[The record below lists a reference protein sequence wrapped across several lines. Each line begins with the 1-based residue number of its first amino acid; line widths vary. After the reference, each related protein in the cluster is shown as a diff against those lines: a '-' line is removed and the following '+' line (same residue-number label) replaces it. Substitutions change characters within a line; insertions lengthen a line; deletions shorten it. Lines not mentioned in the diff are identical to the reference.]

1 MRYRSFEIVV
11 LFAVAGLLAAS
22 APRCAAD
29 ELLLATG
36 GKITGQVEELTT
48 DAGRQY
54 RVTTALGTVVALAAD
69 QVEKHV
75 RHSAEHHA
83 YQARATAA
91 PDTVEG
97 QLAMAN
103 WCREHKL
110 SDEAARH
117 AKRVVELD
125 PSNADARRM
134 LNFKNIDGEWQTRE
148 QIMQARGLIWSEGKY
163 RSRQEIALRE
173 QAAKMKQ
180 LEVHWNGE
188 IKKWKRWLGDRRA
201 DRVAEAVANFNGVT
215 HPLAGPPIV
224 EMLEDEQNPAT
235 RRLLAKAAARIN
247 HQSTVN
253 ALADLVVKDP
263 DPELRYL
270 CLESLRDSGRPGL
283 VPLFVKGLRAK
294 QNVIVNRS
302 AEVLAE
308 LGDPSAISP
317 LIDAL
322 VTKHKRVLNP
332 GNSSGGDTYSLDTAS
347 GGFSFGGGGPKVQT
361 GTFKNP
367 DVLTALVKLSGGENY
382 NYDKAL
388 WRRWYATQAQMV
400 QVDLRR
406 DE

>member
-1 MRYRSFEIVV
+1 MRT
-11 LFAVAGLLAAS
+11 LALQLALALAATHV
-22 APRCAAD
+22 APVATVATAD
-29 ELLLATG
+29 ELQLKSG
-36 GKITGQVEELTT
+36 GKVVGTVEEV
-48 DAGRQY
+48 AGERGKQY
-54 RVTTALGTVVALAAD
+54 RVATASGAVLTFDAT
-69 QVEKHV
+69 QVDKHV
-75 RHSAEHHA
+75 RQSAEDQA
-83 YQARATAA
+83 YLARATAA
-91 PDTVEG
+91 PDTTEG
-97 QLAMAN
+97 QLALAK
-103 WCREHKL
+103 WCHEQNLR
-110 SDEAARH
+110 DEAAQH
-117 AKRVVELD
+117 AQRVVELD
-125 PSNADARRM
+125 PSNAEARRM

-148 QIMQARGLIWSEGKY
+148 QIMQARGLVWSDGKY

-173 QAAKMKQ
+173 QAAKIKQ
-180 LEVHWNGE
+180 LEVHWNSE
-188 IKKWKRWLGDRRA
+188 IKKWKRWLTDRRPE
-201 DRVAEAVANFNGVT
+201 RVAEAVANFNGVT

-270 CLESLRDSGRPGL
+270 CLESLVESKRPGL

-294 QNVIVNRS
+294 QNVVVNRS

-308 LGDPSAISP
+308 LNDPSAISP

-322 VTKHKRVLNP
+322 VTKHKRVISA
-332 GNSSGGDTYSLDTAS
+332 GNGGGGDTYSLDTAS

-361 GTFKNP
+361 GTLKNP

-382 NYDKAL
+382 GYDKAL
-388 WRRWYATQAQMV
+388 WHRWFATQAQMV

>member
-1 MRYRSFEIVV
+1 MQPARFQLAV
-11 LFAVAGLLAAS
+11 LLGVAAS
-22 APRCAAD
+22 AVLWGMPCAAD
-29 ELLLATG
+29 ELLLESG
-36 GKITGQVEELTT
+36 GKLAGTVEEIAA
-48 DAGRQY
+48 DAGKQY
-54 RVTTALGTVVALAAD
+54 RVTTASGAVLTFDARQVA
-69 QVEKHV
+69 KHV
-75 RHSAEHHA
+75 RQSAEDQA
-83 YQARATAA
+83 YLARATAA

-97 QLAMAN
+97 QLALAT

-110 SDEAARH
+110 SDEASQH
-117 AKRVVELD
+117 AQRVVELD

-173 QAAKMKQ
+173 QAAKIKQ
-180 LEVHWNGE
+180 LEVHWNSE
-188 IKKWKRWLGDRRA
+188 IKKWKRWLGDRRPE
-201 DRVAEAVANFNGVT
+201 RVGEAVANFNSVT

-224 EMLEDEQNPAT
+224 EMLADERNPAT

-270 CLESLRDSGRPGL
+270 CLESLVDSQRPGL
-283 VPLFVKGLRAK
+283 TPLFVKGLRAK
-294 QNVIVNRS
+294 QNIVVNRS
-302 AEVLAE
+302 AEALAE

-322 VTKHKRVLNP
+322 VTKHKQVISA
-332 GNSSGGDTYSLDTAS
+332 GNSGGGDTYSLNTANGVS
-347 GGFSFGGGGPKVQT
+347 SFGGGGPQIRT
-361 GTFKNP
+361 GTLQNP

-382 NYDKAL
+382 SYDQAL
-388 WRRWYATQAQMV
+388 WRRWFATQAQMV